1 MLHHHLH
8 PQHLRGF
15 AKLFNSGK
23 FSYENIL
30 KSWHCTFLSNDI
42 TLNTLK
48 LFILPELGLQ
58 PFRECKKSHKAFGEH
73 EFVKLCDKN
82 AVFVICSNFETKH
95 CFFHDQA
102 LTGTRYPTRPGL
114 FFPYPNRT
122 RKIFQNFRVQGSSY
136 IYAIISPGFLAPCS
150 MLHAQDG
157 KTSTKDYEKLLDLP
171 RPFSEIYKW

>member
-58 PFRECKKSHKAFGEH
+58 PFRECKSQKIPQSFRRAWICKIVRQKCCICNLFKFLRQNIVYRWKRKSTGSPAQKGWSLSLKSLRKHEAFCWNLSEII
-73 EFVKLCDKN
+73 KP
-82 AVFVICSNFETKH
+82 FET
-95 CFFHDQA
+95 FR
-102 LTGTRYPTRPGL
+102 GTQFLRS
-114 FFPYPNRT
+114 PN
-122 RKIFQNFRVQGSSY
+122 F
-136 IYAIISPGFLAPCS
+136 
-150 MLHAQDG
+150 
-157 KTSTKDYEKLLDLP
+157 
-171 RPFSEIYKW
+171 W